1 MKNICTRLLLPKIKT
16 PIKTNRANRAMK
28 LTCALLLTASM
39 GVFATGNAQTMRVNI
54 QADNVSTEKILSEI
68 EKQTDYLFVYNK
80 ISVCL

>member
-16 PIKTNRANRAMK
+16 PIKTNRAMK

-54 QADNVSTEKILSEI
+54 QADNVSTGKILSEI
-68 EKQTDYLFVYNK
+68 EKQTERSRP
-80 ISVCL
+80 IICLSITRKK